1 MSVPITTPQ
10 IIVWKHCYI
19 PNRIDDVAEPWCA
32 LDLKLHDTSANFA
45 SLTVVPKTHLSCR
58 ELPRN

>member
-19 PNRIDDVAEPWCA
+19 PNKVNDVAEPWCA
-32 LDLKLHDTSANFA
+32 LDLKLNDTSANFA

>member
-1 MSVPITTPQ
+1 MSVPITTLQ
-10 IIVWKHCYI
+10 INIWKNCYI
-19 PNRIDDVAEPWCA
+19 PNVIKDVVEPWCA

-45 SLTVVPKTHLSCR
+45 SLKLVPKTHLSCR